1 MYYYAELDSNDIC
14 VGVFESLTVQ
24 TGDNLIQIDSL
35 NENLIGL
42 HYNRTTGGWET
53 PEFSDLAA
61 HSTDEINYRET
72 NQKLSD
78 VPIEG
83 ALDKLDAIA
92 GYLYTLKDTEGRSAG
107 VIAQEVEKVLPEA
120 VTTAEDGFKA
130 VDYGAIVAL
139 LVAAVKELKA
149 AG

>member
-1 MYYYAELDSNDIC
+1 MQGGDAYATGASVYLNGKDWGTDPGCFTVRAHNGTKTVALIGKPD
-14 VGVFESLTVQ
+14 GSLTWGGQVYA
-24 TGDNLIQIDSL
+24 TKFN
-35 NENLIGL
+35 
-42 HYNRTTGGWET
+42 TTSDARLK
-53 PEFSDLAA
+53 SDL
-61 HSTDEINYRET
+61 
-72 NQKLSD
+72 